1 MNHLQKRTL
10 LKLITLSLMVALM
23 TGCYGNFK
31 LTKKLYSWNGQL
43 GSPEV
48 NSVVMF
54 VLVIIPVYE
63 VVGLVD
69 FVFLNTIEHYTGS
82 NPVTLEQDAVENQIV
97 VMGDDKIRLET
108 RKSMISFF
116 KIEGDSE
123 VYIGKLV
130 YDAKSKSWAAS
141 NPSVTKEIDRVS
153 DYDPNMLELIGPENE
168 VVSFYRH
175 TPQIVNE

>member
-1 MNHLQKRTL
+1 
-10 LKLITLSLMVALM
+10 
-23 TGCYGNFK
+23 
-31 LTKKLYSWNGQL
+31 
-43 GSPEV
+43 
-48 NSVVMF
+48 
-54 VLVIIPVYE
+54 
-63 VVGLVD
+63 
-69 FVFLNTIEHYTGS
+69 
-82 NPVTLEQDAVENQIV
+82 
-97 VMGDDKIRLET
+97 
-108 RKSMISFF
+108 MISFF

-141 NPSVTKEIDRVS
+141 NPSVTKEIARVS